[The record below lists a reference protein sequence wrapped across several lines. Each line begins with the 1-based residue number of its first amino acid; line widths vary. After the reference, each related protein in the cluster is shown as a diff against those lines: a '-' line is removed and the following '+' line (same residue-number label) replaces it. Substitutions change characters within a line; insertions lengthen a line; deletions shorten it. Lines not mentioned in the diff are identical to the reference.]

1 MLFRDI
7 MKPVVAHSVDIY
19 LPITCHWI
27 YCQLLNVKRFETVV
41 VARQKQNLDLFP
53 LSNVYSLEDFSEI
66 GEFVQ
71 KVRRK
76 LRNSHYPFWEK
87 VLRKRNAKLLHSH
100 FGNRG
105 YHNLGLA
112 KRLKIPHIASFYGFD
127 LNMLP
132 QRDPVWKER
141 YQTLFNECDLFLV
154 EGNHAKKYLVDM
166 GCSEEKIVVQ
176 HLGVNLED
184 IEFVPRETNG
194 TGTINILVAG
204 SFREKKGIPFALEA
218 FGLMREKHKNLRMV
232 LIGDSSGIPR
242 EEAEKKKISEVIK
255 RRGLN
260 DSIKMLGFVPYSEL
274 MAEASR
280 CHIFL
285 SPSIQASDGDTEGGA
300 PVTILEMSAS
310 GMPVLSTFHC
320 DIPGTVLN
328 GKSGFL
334 VPEKDVGALAEKL
347 DYLISNPKIW
357 IEFGKSG
364 RDHTARNYNSKIQA
378 KKLEA
383 IYDKLLSRFSSGLQS
398 NLL

>member
-1 MLFRDI
+1 
-7 MKPVVAHSVDIY
+7 
-19 LPITCHWI
+19 
-27 YCQLLNVKRFETVV
+27 
-41 VARQKQNLDLFP
+41 
-53 LSNVYSLEDFSEI
+53 
-66 GEFVQ
+66 
-71 KVRRK
+71 
-76 LRNSHYPFWEK
+76 
-87 VLRKRNAKLLHSH
+87 
-100 FGNRG
+100 
-105 YHNLGLA
+105 
-112 KRLKIPHIASFYGFD
+112 
-127 LNMLP
+127 
-132 QRDPVWKER
+132 
-141 YQTLFNECDLFLV
+141 
-154 EGNHAKKYLVDM
+154 M